1 MNARSARG
9 LITTNNVV
17 AYVDHTFDMLL
28 DEVQFLIDDEQQD
41 IPDSGPSKENVARL
55 IRLLAFYGS
64 TYSYLIGLWGA
75 LRFAAGSDKKRIA
88 GRDYLEKA
96 VSGCKSKYETTSRIL
111 TSYQILMEDK

>member
-1 MNARSARG
+1 MNARSVRG
-9 LITTNNVV
+9 LLNTNNVV
-17 AYVDHTFDMLL
+17 SYVDKAFPVLL
-28 DEVQFLIDDEQQD
+28 DEIQFLIDDEQQD
-41 IPDSGPSKENVARL
+41 IPDSGPSKENIAKL

-75 LRFAAGSDKKRIA
+75 VRYAAGTDKLRIA

-111 TSYQILMEDK
+111 TAYQTLMEDK